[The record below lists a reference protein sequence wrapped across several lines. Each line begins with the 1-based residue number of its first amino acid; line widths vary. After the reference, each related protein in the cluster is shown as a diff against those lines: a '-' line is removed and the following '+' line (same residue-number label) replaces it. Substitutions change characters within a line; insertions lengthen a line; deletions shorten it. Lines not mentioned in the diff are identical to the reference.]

1 MVNAGGCKCKY
12 ALEKNT
18 NGTLTLLTHTHTHTH
33 IFGWKTKQMLLIQS
47 VESMV

>member
-18 NGTLTLLTHTHTHTH
+18 NGTLTLLTHTH